1 MDILEQVGITKE
13 ELIDR
18 IVEKAL
24 GITADYKQ
32 TGEETWE
39 DIPLSRVVDQKI
51 TAAIGNLV
59 ESMKPKIQDRINEIM
74 DKEVEKVFS
83 QPFTP
88 VDRFGYGKGE
98 TTTIRELIAKEAI
111 EYWTE
116 KVDDNGNK
124 TNGYGV
130 QTVRAEFY
138 AKKFMKE
145 FYTKNLSEYAENMAK
160 EVKAKIPATFAEEV
174 AKSFAR
180 YFK

>member
-1 MDILEQVGITKE
+1 
-13 ELIDR
+13 
-18 IVEKAL
+18 
-24 GITADYKQ
+24 
-32 TGEETWE
+32 
-39 DIPLSRVVDQKI
+39 
-51 TAAIGNLV
+51 
-59 ESMKPKIQDRINEIM
+59 M

-83 QPFTP
+83 QPFIP